1 MEEDVRDSLSSRYA
15 VTAWAGDIWHSSGEE
30 EVVEPD
36 LLCPQLYQQ
45 RTLPLR
51 SSLVDLKN
59 LLGRCGRVS
68 VGCAALC
75 VCAPLR
81 YPCPLCLGFAPS
93 FHCRP
98 NGVLFGRR
106 VCRWASATVFP
117 PSGGLFGRF
126 IDGLVPGFAH
136 VGWDPPDGYCPS
148 LVLELLDLSC
158 NFREDVGA

>member
-1 MEEDVRDSLSSRYA
+1 MEEDVRDSLSSRSA

-81 YPCPLCLGFAPS
+81 YPCPLCMGFAPS
-93 FHCRP
+93 FHFDLMVYYL
-98 NGVLFGRR
+98 GG
-106 VCRWASATVFP
+106 A
-117 PSGGLFGRF
+117 SGG
-126 IDGLVPGFAH
+126 GLLRPFSLHPVASLAALSTASFPGMPTWAGIH
-136 VGWDPPDGYCPS
+136 LTVTVRP
-148 LVLELLDLSC
+148 LSWTSWTC
-158 NFREDVGA
+158 RAMSARM